1 MNKVFKFNLIA
12 REVVS
17 LMLIRI
23 QMFFVIAQTA
33 SMLILPKIGKLK
45 FILSIYVYKQTIHH
59 MYVEL

>member
-1 MNKVFKFNLIA
+1 MNIVFIFNLIA

-33 SMLILPKIGKLK
+33 SMLLLPKIGDVK
-45 FILSIYVYKQTIHH
+45 IDII
-59 MYVEL
+59 

>member
-33 SMLILPKIGKLK
+33 SMLILPKIGNVK
-45 FILSIYVYKQTIHH
+45 IYIVNLC
-59 MYVEL
+59 V